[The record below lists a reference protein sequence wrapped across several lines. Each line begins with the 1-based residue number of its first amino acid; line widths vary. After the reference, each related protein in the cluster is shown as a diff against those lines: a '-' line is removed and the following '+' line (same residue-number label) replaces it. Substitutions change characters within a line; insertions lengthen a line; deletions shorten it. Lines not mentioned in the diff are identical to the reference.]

1 MKRIYLV
8 DDDVDLVES
17 MTMILEAKGYAVG
30 SQNDEVDIAENIR
43 EFNADLII
51 LDVMFPE
58 DDSAGFKIARLL
70 RQEERF
76 KTKPI
81 IMLSAVN
88 EEGDFPGKFTN
99 KDIDEAFLPITFFMD
114 KPVDHDKLVAK
125 IEELT

>member
-8 DDDVDLVES
+8 DDDLDLVES

-30 SQNDEVDIAENIR
+30 SQNDEVDIVANIR
-43 EFNADLII
+43 AFNADLII
-51 LDVMFPE
+51 LDVMFPD
-58 DDSAGFKIARLL
+58 DDSAGFKISRVL
-70 RQEERF
+70 RQEPRF

-99 KDIDEAFLPITFFMD
+99 KDIDDAFLPITFFMD
-114 KPVDHDKLVAK
+114 KPVNYDKLVAK

>member
-8 DDDVDLVES
+8 DDDLDLVES

-30 SQNDEVDIAENIR
+30 SQNDEVDIVANIR
-43 EFNADLII
+43 AFNADLII
-51 LDVMFPE
+51 LDVMFPD
-58 DDSAGFKIARLL
+58 DDSAGFKISRVL
-70 RQEERF
+70 RQEPRV
-76 KTKPI
+76 KTTPI

-99 KDIDEAFLPITFFMD
+99 KDIDDAFLPITFFMD
-114 KPVDHDKLVAK
+114 KPVNYDKLVAK

>member
-8 DDDVDLVES
+8 DDDLDLVES

>member
-17 MTMILEAKGYAVG
+17 TTMILEAKGYAVG
-30 SQNDEVDIAENIR
+30 SQNDDVDLVANIR

-58 DDSAGFKIARLL
+58 DDSAGFKLSRLL

-81 IMLSAVN
+81 IMLSGVN
-88 EEGDFPGKFTN
+88 EEGNFPGKFTN

-114 KPVDHDKLVAK
+114 KPVDPAKLIAK

>member
-1 MKRIYLV
+1 MKRVYLV
-8 DDDVDLVES
+8 DDDLDQVEN

-30 SQNDEVDIAENIR
+30 SQFNDENLVANIT
-43 EFNADLII
+43 EFNADVII
-51 LDVMFPE
+51 LDVMFPG
-58 DDSAGFKIARLL
+58 DNSAGFRMARLL

-88 EEGDFPGKFTN
+88 QEGSFPGKFSN
-99 KDIDEAFLPITFFMD
+99 KDIDDAFLPVTFFLD
-114 KPVDHDKLVAK
+114 KPADPVVLIAK

>member
-30 SQNDEVDIAENIR
+30 SQNDDVNLVANIR
-43 EFNADLII
+43 EFNADVII

-58 DDSAGFKIARLL
+58 DDSAGFKMSRLL

-76 KTKPI
+76 QAKPI
-81 IMLSAVN
+81 IMLSGVN
-88 EEGDFPGKFTN
+88 EEGDFPGKFSN
-99 KDIDEAFLPITFFMD
+99 KDIDDAFLPITFFMD
-114 KPVDHDKLVAK
+114 KPVDHDALIAK

>member
-30 SQNDEVDIAENIR
+30 SQNDEADIVANIR
-43 EFNADLII
+43 DFNADLII
-51 LDVMFPE
+51 LDVMFPD
-58 DDSAGFKIARLL
+58 DDSAGFKISRLL
-70 RQEERF
+70 RQEVRF
-76 KTKPI
+76 QTKPI

-99 KDIDEAFLPITFFMD
+99 KDIDDAFLPITFFMD
-114 KPVDHDKLVAK
+114 KPVDYDKLIAK

>member
-1 MKRIYLV
+1 MKRVYLV
-8 DDDVDLVES
+8 DDDVDQVEN

-30 SQNDEVDIAENIR
+30 SQYNEVNIVENVR
-43 EFNADLII
+43 EFHADVII
-51 LDVMFPE
+51 LDVMFPG

-70 RQEERF
+70 RQHDRL

-88 EEGDFPGKFTN
+88 QEGSFPGKFTN
-99 KDIDEAFLPITFFMD
+99 KDIDEAYLPITLFID
-114 KPVDHDKLVAK
+114 KPVDPKLLVEK

>member
-30 SQNDEVDIAENIR
+30 SQNDEVDIVANIR
-43 EFNADLII
+43 DFNADVII
-51 LDVMFPE
+51 LDVMFPD
-58 DDSAGFKIARLL
+58 DDSAGFKISRLL
-70 RQEERF
+70 RQEVRF
-76 KTKPI
+76 QTKPI

-99 KDIDEAFLPITFFMD
+99 KDIDDAFLPITFFMD
-114 KPVDHDKLVAK
+114 KPVDYDKLMAK